1 MAGVGGAGGPAEDAA
16 AADLPALPAWQQK
29 ELAALQ
35 LVGPGAN
42 TEVTVRRA
50 AAPSSSSG
58 SAGGPVDPR
67 LLAAVRVLCSP
78 TAQALGGRSGAEQLG
93 RWDVPLVQPAAE
105 LAALKTLSGL
115 CAIVLSSFQGSL
127 EDDAQLLKGAAAQ
140 QAQQASAE
148 GGPQPAAQLSDDQQ
162 LAVRFRM
169 DKKALLLQALSAI
182 AERTQQLAAAA
193 TSGAG
198 SGGAGGS
205 KPGQKPKPATSKG
218 FGK

>member
-1 MAGVGGAGGPAEDAA
+1 MGGAGGPDEAT
-16 AADLPALPAWQQK
+16 DLPALPAWQQK

-35 LVGPGAN
+35 LAGPGAN
-42 TEVTVRRA
+42 TEVTIRRA
-50 AAPSSSSG
+50 AAPSSSG
-58 SAGGPVDPR
+58 GAGGPADPR
-67 LLAAVRVLCSP
+67 LLAAVRVLCAP
-78 TAQALGGRSGAEQLG
+78 NAQALGGRSGAEQLG
-93 RWDVPLVQPAAE
+93 RWDAPLAQPAAE

-127 EDDAQLLKGAAAQ
+127 EDDAQLLAAAQ
-140 QAQQASAE
+140 QAQQAQEAAAAAA
-148 GGPQPAAQLSDDQQ
+148 GQQPAGQLSDDQQ

-182 AERTQQLAAAA
+182 AERTKQMAAGATSAAA
-193 TSGAG
+193 
-198 SGGAGGS
+198 SGGGSGGS